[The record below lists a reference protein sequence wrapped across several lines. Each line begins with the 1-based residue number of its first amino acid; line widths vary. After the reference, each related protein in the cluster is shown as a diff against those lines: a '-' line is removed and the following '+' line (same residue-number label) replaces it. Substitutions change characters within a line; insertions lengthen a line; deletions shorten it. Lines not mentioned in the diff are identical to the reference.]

1 MADHS
6 FCFILYKPAVPGNIG
21 AAARAM
27 KTMGFTELRLV
38 DPANHLADEAR
49 MMAHGSLDILENSK
63 VYPTYEAAVA
73 DIDFIVCTTA
83 KKKSAKVDYI
93 PSGRLQAF
101 LAEKIPVT
109 RRIGIVFGTEESGL
123 PNSILLH
130 ANSGVTIPMAT
141 SHPSLNLAQSVMV
154 IAYELSGLLRSTS
167 MGNAGMQGTGIEP
180 THGEHSHFPG
190 IPQYSGGEK
199 SSADRERSTFE
210 TEHAP
215 LEGERQLPETWQQL
229 QERTSV
235 ILNKSGIRTGTPLY
249 HRIIERM
256 SFLKA
261 SDARLAHSV
270 TSKVIKLLG
279 QSAGK

>member
-38 DPANHLADEAR
+38 DPADHLADEAR
-49 MMAHGSLDILENSK
+49 MMAHGSHDILENSK

-73 DIDFIVCTTA
+73 DVDFIVCTTA

-101 LAEKIPVT
+101 IAEKIPVT

-123 PNSILLH
+123 PNSILQH
-130 ANSGVTIPMAT
+130 ANTGVTIPMAT
-141 SHPSLNLAQSVMV
+141 TYPSLNLSQSVMV
-154 IAYELSGLLRSTS
+154 IAYELSGLLRTS
-167 MGNAGMQGTGIEP
+167 ADIEP
-180 THGEHSHFPG
+180 GFQHPEREQQQPG
-190 IPQYSGGEK
+190 GGLQQP
-199 SSADRERSTFE
+199 AGDCQQ
-210 TEHAP
+210 A
-215 LEGERQLPETWQQL
+215 EGGQQVTDAEAQQPETWYQL
-229 QERTSV
+229 QERISV
-235 ILNKSGIRTGTPLY
+235 ILNKSGIKGGSPLY
-249 HRIIERM
+249 HRIMERL

-270 TSKVIKLLG
+270 TSKVMKLLER
-279 QSAGK
+279 SSGK